1 MFKTVNVALRE
12 RKLYRTILIP
22 KKITSELINKIIG
35 EVTVLCATSPDPL
48 TILIDSDGGSL
59 QAAFACRDIL
69 AWARK
74 KNVVQTVVTG
84 AAYSAGAYIAACG
97 SKGHRWAFPRS
108 ELMIHALQ
116 TVTFGDYYRDHERER
131 IRLDRFMRQYISSF
145 AFECEKTETGEAD
158 EQAMKRKADVLTRL
172 FQEGDSWIDT
182 EEAKSLG
189 IIDHVGVPDLIPSP
203 HAIQD
208 EINDVVS
215 DEEVDFESG
224 EGEEDESRKR

>member
-1 MFKTVNVALRE
+1 MFKSMNVGLRE
-12 RKLYRTILIP
+12 RKLYRTILLP
-22 KKITSELINKIIG
+22 KKITSELINKIIS
-35 EVTVLCATSPDPL
+35 EVTILCSTSPDPL

-84 AAYSAGAYIAACG
+84 SAYSAGAYIAACG

-131 IRLDRFMRQYISSF
+131 VRLDRFMRQYISSF
-145 AFECEKTETGEAD
+145 AFECEKTETGEAND
-158 EQAMKRKADVLTRL
+158 EDMKKKAEILTRL

-189 IIDHVGVPDLIPSP
+189 IIDHIGVPDLIPSP
-203 HAIQD
+203 HALQD
-208 EINDVVS
+208 EINNVIS
-215 DEEVDFESG
+215 DEDAELSQEG
-224 EGEEDESRKR
+224 EEEEDESSK